1 MHKNPARQLGDG
13 VVNAAFPQ
21 PFHRFLATGILA
33 LVLFPPIVTAHI
45 CLLRHFSGLHK
56 GQRRRAG
63 APSDGSA
70 EADWKRQNRSPG
82 NVSVFSNIPGNQD
95 PPYQKIQ
102 LGRVTARMPKL
113 VPGMSRGDTNGSP
126 QVGGRVI
133 NALARL
139 TPLLPGLSAVV
150 THLFLRTTPP
160 LAYHQPASRCPPPG
174 ASSLPSSSTHLP
186 QHETTTPA
194 IAD

>member
-63 APSDGSA
+63 AMA
-70 EADWKRQNRSPG
+70 
-82 NVSVFSNIPGNQD
+82 
-95 PPYQKIQ
+95 Q
-102 LGRVTARMPKL
+102 L
-113 VPGMSRGDTNGSP
+113 
-126 QVGGRVI
+126 
-133 NALARL
+133 RL
-139 TPLLPGLSAVV
+139 TGNGKTGLLEMFLSFQTFLV
-150 THLFLRTTPP
+150 TKIRRIRKFNL
-160 LAYHQPASRCPPPG
+160 G
-174 ASSLPSSSTHLP
+174 G
-186 QHETTTPA
+186 
-194 IAD
+194 